1 MVDDYS
7 NYNVEFNKK
16 SDFSNIS
23 TAIPEE
29 INLKITNT
37 FGPTLEDREFTK
49 DERIVLQHF
58 FTNIDRNIYAAT
70 DAMPNTLWA
79 LLMGGYSRAQE
90 SMRMRFLKIFEDM
103 QKDLEKGKIHSEESV
118 TIKDFAEKIQ
128 HGDSLNLSFFLSKAE
143 KFMRKWAVQYGHD
156 SLKDSDVLRFAIE
169 NVTQLAT
176 VPIEEARLGAYQ
188 EKSTRYVPFSKDH
201 LIVPTDLKEFE
212 KEIREWNNLLI
223 TSYENA
229 KITVSKFL
237 KKRLDATSF
246 KTEAAFE
253 RTVNAKTF
261 DIIRYFLPATILT
274 SLGVVWPTR
283 EAERHISRLISDER
297 EEIRSIGYALLEEG
311 KKISPG
317 LLNHVSVNKYQ
328 QDRTSEIRKILNT
341 LQIPKAAS
349 TIDRL
354 ENAMT
359 LVSIDKDSEAKI
371 AAAILFENNQDAH
384 SYLHYFQLCKQ
395 IPLIVEPII
404 TAYLKDRGNFDALP
418 IATELGSMLFEVT
431 MDYGGYRDLKRHRRN
446 LLLTAPLTTE
456 LGYEYPEYVGTEPE
470 LIEVKNIID
479 CCAKQTNILF
489 QKVKLAK
496 PHLACYIVMFIHKQ
510 QYIWQMDPRQ
520 LAYVTELRST
530 PAGHWSYRDIA
541 QKMYLA
547 IQPTL
552 PILSKFMR
560 VDMTLGEEG
569 RKKQEEKTV
578 EKLQAIGGDLHKV
591 S

>member
-1 MVDDYS
+1 MTEEYS
-7 NYNVEFNKK
+7 NTNSQNN
-16 SDFSNIS
+16 FSNNYNQENIM
-23 TAIPEE
+23 PEE
-29 INLKITNT
+29 INLKTT
-37 FGPTLEDREFTK
+37 KTLGETLENREFTN
-49 DERIVLQHF
+49 DEKIVLLHF
-58 FTNIDRNIYAAT
+58 FTNIDKNIYAAT

-79 LLMGGYSRAQE
+79 LLEGGYSRAQE
-90 SMRMRFLKIFEDM
+90 SMRMRFLQIFTDM
-103 QKDLEKGKIHSEESV
+103 QKDLEKGKIHSEEVVS
-118 TIKDFAEKIQ
+118 IKDFAEKIQ

-176 VPIEEARLGAYQ
+176 GPIEEARLGAYQ
-188 EKSTRYVPFSKDH
+188 EKSTRYVPFSRDH
-201 LIVPTDLKEFE
+201 LIVPTDLKEYE
-212 KEIREWNNLLI
+212 SEIREWNNLLI

-229 KITVSKFL
+229 KITVSEFIKN
-237 KKRLDATSF
+237 RLDSSSF
-246 KTEAAFE
+246 KTEAAFN

-283 EAERHISRLISDER
+283 EAERHISRLMTDEK
-297 EEIRSIGYALLEEG
+297 EEIRAIGYALLEEG

-317 LLNHVSVNKYQ
+317 LLNHVAVNEFQ
-328 QDRTSEIRKILNT
+328 QKRSRELSKILNS
-341 LQIPKAAS
+341 LKIPKAPA
-349 TIDRL
+349 TIDRKEDAL
-354 ENAMT
+354 N
-359 LVSIDKDSEAKI
+359 LISIDPDSEAKI
-371 AAAILFENNQDAH
+371 AAAILFEHNQEAH
-384 SYLHYFQLCKQ
+384 SFNHYFNLCKQ

-404 TAYLKDRGNFDALP
+404 TAYLKDRGNFDDLP

-446 LLLTAPLTTE
+446 LLLTAPFTTE
-456 LGYEYPEYVGTEPE
+456 LGYEYPEYVAEEPA
-470 LIEVKNIID
+470 LQEVKDTINY
-479 CCAKQTNILF
+479 CSKQTEILYHKIK
-489 QKVKLAK
+489 KVK
-496 PHLACYIVMFIHKQ
+496 PHLAPYIVMFIHKQ

-520 LAYVTELRST
+520 LAYVAELRGT

-541 QKMYLA
+541 QRMFTA
-547 IQPTL
+547 IKPTL
-552 PILSKFMR
+552 PTLSKFIR

-578 EKLQAIGGDLHKV
+578 EKLKALGGDLQKL